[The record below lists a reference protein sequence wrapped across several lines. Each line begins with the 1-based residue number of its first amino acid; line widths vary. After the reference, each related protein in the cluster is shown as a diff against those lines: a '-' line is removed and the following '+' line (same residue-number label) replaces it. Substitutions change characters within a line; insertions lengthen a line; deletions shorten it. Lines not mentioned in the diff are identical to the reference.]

1 MQVAA
6 RTEVGHVRA
15 RNEDALLVAGEDGL
29 VAVFDGLGGH
39 PAGDVASATAAASLR
54 ESGLTAASS
63 AEDLVAAL
71 QAAHDAVGAAAD
83 GDPDRTGMATTA
95 VVATLGGST
104 ALVAHVGDSRAY
116 LRDGDGRLEQVTR
129 DHGMGGYITQ
139 ALGLDRGVEPGRGRA
154 GHPAGVPAAAVLGR
168 PVEHGRRR
176 RHRRPAGRG
185 GRDGR
190 LRRAGRGRPGPRRH
204 RQRDRGGRDL
214 LAAAL
219 ASACRE
225 AARARPARPAPAGKI
240 AAGGLTRPAPT
251 WPVPATLPAMP
262 VLMCG
267 RIPVRTTMVTS
278 MPGRRAAE
286 APAPGSGTPGSR
298 PA

>member
-54 ESGLTAASS
+54 DSGLGTAST

-83 GDPDRTGMATTA
+83 GDPGRTGMATTA
-95 VVATLGGST
+95 VVATLAGGT

-139 ALGLDRGVEPGRGRA
+139 ALGLDRGVDPDGVGLA
-154 GHPAGVPAAAVLGR
+154 TPPAS
-168 PVEHGRRR
+168 
-176 RHRRPAGRG
+176 
-185 GRDGR
+185 R
-190 LRRAGRGRPGPRRH
+190 LRLCSDGLSNMVDAVDIGALLGAGDATAACDALVEAAL
-204 RQRDRGGRDL
+204 DRGGIDN
-214 LAAAL
+214 
-219 ASACRE
+219 
-225 AARARPARPAPAGKI
+225 
-240 AAGGLTRPAPT
+240 
-251 WPVPATLPAMP
+251 
-262 VLMCG
+262 
-267 RIPVRTTMVTS
+267 VTVVVV
-278 MPGRRAAE
+278 
-286 APAPGSGTPGSR
+286 TF
-298 PA
+298 